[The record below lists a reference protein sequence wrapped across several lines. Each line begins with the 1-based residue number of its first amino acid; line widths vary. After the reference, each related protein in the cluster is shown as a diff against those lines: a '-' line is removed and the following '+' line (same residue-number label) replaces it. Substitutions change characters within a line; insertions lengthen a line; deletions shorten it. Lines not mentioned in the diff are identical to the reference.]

1 MDETAIAFELPHVRA
16 AATAGQ
22 PLTDRISVRDYTR
35 DVEIGAFS
43 SERGVTQR
51 IRFNVVL
58 EVCHTTAAEDD
69 DVDKV
74 VSYDTIT
81 DAIEAEIARERI
93 NLLETLAERVARRC
107 LADRRAVRAFVRVEK
122 LDRIPGA
129 LGVEIARTRSDSLPR
144 LRPSSRAEAPQSA
157 SGPVVLLLSNE
168 VLHGSGAP
176 AWLDATAG
184 LSGPVIVALEP
195 ALPQPKA
202 TSVALLRVGLLSIEQ
217 NAWSLAARDPRF
229 TVASSRTEIDWALR
243 ARRPA
248 VWAPTKL
255 VADSVEPAAPDASV
269 PAALAGWLAAEIGA
283 RHIVAVG
290 TPEPILSPLPVRSLG
305 PASPERLAEF
315 V

>member
-43 SERGVTQR
+43 SERGVRQR

-107 LADRRAVRAFVRVEK
+107 LVDRRAVRAFVRVEK

-129 LGVEIARTRSDSLPR
+129 LGVEIVRTRSDTQPQIRPTPPTDPKPVPEPLVLFLPN
-144 LRPSSRAEAPQSA
+144 A
-157 SGPVVLLLSNE
+157 
-168 VLHGSGAP
+168 VLHGPAAA
-176 AWLDATAG
+176 AWLNAAG
-184 LSGPVIVALEP
+184 ALGHPTILALEP
-195 ALPQPKA
+195 VSPQPKA
-202 TSVALLRVGLLSIEQ
+202 ISVAALRVGLLSIEL
-217 NAWSLAARDPRF
+217 NVWSLAARDPRF

-243 ARRPA
+243 SGRPA

-255 VADSVEPAAPDASV
+255 VADAVEGNAPDLSAPASL
-269 PAALAGWLAAEIGA
+269 AAWLAREIGTE
-283 RHIVAVG
+283 RVFAVG
-290 TPEPILSPLPVRSLG
+290 EAEPSHSPVRFQHLD
-305 PASPERLAEF
+305 PASPSRLAEL

>member
-43 SERGVTQR
+43 SERGRSQR

-58 EVCHTTAAEDD
+58 EVCHSTAAEDD

-81 DAIEAEIARERI
+81 DAIEVEIARERI

-129 LGVEIARTRSDSLPR
+129 LGVEIVRTRTDTLPQLRPKALAEEGSLP
-144 LRPSSRAEAPQSA
+144 API
-157 SGPVVLLLSNE
+157 VLFLSNA
-168 VLHGSGAP
+168 VLRGP
-176 AWLDATAG
+176 QERAWLDAATA
-184 LSGPVIVALEP
+184 LARPMIVAVEPLEP
-195 ALPQPKA
+195 QPEADNLP
-202 TSVALLRVGLLSIEQ
+202 LLRIGLLSAEQ
-217 NAWSLAARDPRF
+217 NAWGLAARDPRF
-229 TVASSRTEIDWALR
+229 TIASSRTEIDWALR

-255 VADSVEPAAPDASV
+255 VADSVERLAADASA
-269 PAALAGWLAAEIGA
+269 PAALAAWLAAEIGA
-283 RHIVAVG
+283 ECVLAVG
-290 TPEPILSPLPVRSLG
+290 AADPFPADVPVRHLDA
-305 PASPERLAEF
+305 ASPGGLAEL